1 LTQQVSESVDSPGD
15 SQNPWIPFTA
25 IGISL
30 VTMVA
35 SMSMTSVALS
45 DIADH
50 FDVTL
55 GSVAWV
61 IIIQGLTIT
70 ALMMPMGRLGDII
83 GRKKVHLAGL
93 AMFAIGMVFT
103 ATAPSFGVLIG
114 ARIVSAIGN
123 SMLQSVATGM
133 TLSVFKSSDRG
144 KALGM
149 QTTMVA
155 IGMATGPIV
164 AGLILQFF
172 SWQVIFWALL
182 IPIGIAVVFSIKVL
196 DEARVSRGM
205 AAKKPPF
212 DFVGAV
218 VSAVVVVL
226 AVILINNPLKMAVV
240 SPLMIGGAVTA
251 AVLFVFFIWWEL
263 RSDSP
268 MLDLRMFSN
277 RVMSIG
283 LSARLFAFLGSS
295 ATFLLMPIYLISIRG
310 FEEALVGGI
319 LFLSPVGVAIAA
331 QLSGRLGDRFGTK
344 PFLIIGY
351 SATAIAAGAFAFVT
365 ADTQVWIV
373 MIILFMS
380 GVGMGTWNVTSNS
393 VIMGAAP
400 SAAMGVVGALTNL
413 IRNVGTV
420 IGQAVMTT
428 VIVGVMISRDVDIP
442 LSKVSESGEATL
454 AYMAGWRIAFG
465 IATVFILIA
474 LALSFAIKTRQDVE
488 ADESPP
494 ASGSVPAK

>member
-1 LTQQVSESVDSPGD
+1 
-15 SQNPWIPFTA
+15 
-25 IGISL
+25 
-30 VTMVA
+30 MVA
-35 SMSMTSVALS
+35 SMSMTTVALS
-45 DIADH
+45 GIADH

-55 GSVAWV
+55 GSIAWV

-70 ALMMPMGRLGDII
+70 ALMMSMGRLGDII

-93 AMFAIGMVFT
+93 GLFALGTIIT
-103 ATAPSFGVLIG
+103 ANAPDFGVLIG
-114 ARIVSAIGN
+114 ARVVSAIGN

-133 TLSVFKSSDRG
+133 TLSVFASRDRG
-144 KALGM
+144 KALGT

-155 IGMATGPIV
+155 IGMAAGPIV
-164 AGLILQFF
+164 SGIILQFF
-172 SWQVIFWALL
+172 SWQAIFWVLL
-182 IPIGIAVVFSIKVL
+182 IPIGVAVVLSIMVL

-205 AAKKPPF
+205 AVKKPPF

-226 AVILINNPLKMAVV
+226 AVILINNPFKISVV
-240 SPLMIGGAVTA
+240 SPQMIGGAVTA
-251 AVLFVFFIWWEL
+251 VVLFVYFIWWEL

-268 MLDLRMFSN
+268 MLDLRMFRN
-277 RVMSIG
+277 RVLSIG

-310 FEEALVGGI
+310 FEEASAGGI

-331 QLSGRLGDRFGTK
+331 QTSGRLGDKYGTK
-344 PFLIIGY
+344 PFLIAGY
-351 SATAIAAGAFAFVT
+351 AATAIAAGAFAFVT
-365 ADTQVWIV
+365 ADTPIWTL

-380 GVGMGTWNVTSNS
+380 GVGMGTWNVTSNNI
-393 VIMGAAP
+393 IMGAAP
-400 SAAMGVVGALTNL
+400 KAAMGVVGALTNL

-428 VIVGVMISRDVDIP
+428 VIVGVMISRNVDIP
-442 LSKVSESGEATL
+442 LSEVSDNADATL
-454 AYMAGWRIAFG
+454 AYMAGWRIVFG
-465 IATVFILIA
+465 VAVVFIM
-474 LALSFAIKTRQDVE
+474 LALVLSLTIKPRREVD

-494 ASGSVPAK
+494 ESVPSK

>member
-1 LTQQVSESVDSPGD
+1 
-15 SQNPWIPFTA
+15 
-25 IGISL
+25 
-30 VTMVA
+30 
-35 SMSMTSVALS
+35 MSMTTVALS

-61 IIIQGLTIT
+61 VIIQGLTIT

-93 AMFAIGMVFT
+93 VMFAIGMVFT
-103 ATAPSFGVLIG
+103 ATAPGFGVLIG
-114 ARIVSAIGN
+114 ARVVSAIGN

-133 TLSVFKSSDRG
+133 TLSVFPSSDRG
-144 KALGM
+144 KALGT

-172 SWQVIFWALL
+172 SWEAVFWSLL
-182 IPIGIAVVFSIKVL
+182 IPIGIAIVFSIKVL
-196 DEARVSRGM
+196 DEARVSKGM

-226 AVILINNPLKMAVV
+226 AVILINNPLKIAVI
-240 SPLMIGGAVTA
+240 SPEMIGGAVTA
-251 AVLFVFFIWWEL
+251 VVLFVYFIWWEL

-268 MLDLRMFSN
+268 MLDLRMFGN

-331 QLSGRLGDRFGTK
+331 QLSGRLGDKFGTK
-344 PFLIIGY
+344 PFLVAGY
-351 SATAIAAGAFAFVT
+351 SATAISIGAFAFIT
-365 ADTQVWIV
+365 ADTPIWGV

-380 GVGMGTWNVTSNS
+380 GAGMGTWNVTSNS
-393 VIMGAAP
+393 IIMGAAP

-442 LSKVSESGEATL
+442 LSEVSENADATL
-454 AYMAGWRIAFG
+454 AYMAGWRIAF
-465 IATVFILIA
+465 AVAVVFILIA
-474 LALSFAIKTRQDVE
+474 LVLTLFIKPGKDEE
-488 ADESPP
+488 ADESAP
-494 ASGSVPAK
+494 ASASAPASDPAK